1 MPPLFCSV
9 STPTPALPFCHFV
22 LKAQEPK
29 DCRYPSEIK
38 SLGNRLK
45 AKRMDLGLLQKDVA
59 AIIGVNEDTICYWEN
74 DRVRPCSKLAVKAIQ
89 FLDHDLEI

>member
-1 MPPLFCSV
+1 
-9 STPTPALPFCHFV
+9 
-22 LKAQEPK
+22 
-29 DCRYPSEIK
+29 
-38 SLGNRLK
+38 
-45 AKRMDLGLLQKDVA
+45 MDLGLLQKDVA